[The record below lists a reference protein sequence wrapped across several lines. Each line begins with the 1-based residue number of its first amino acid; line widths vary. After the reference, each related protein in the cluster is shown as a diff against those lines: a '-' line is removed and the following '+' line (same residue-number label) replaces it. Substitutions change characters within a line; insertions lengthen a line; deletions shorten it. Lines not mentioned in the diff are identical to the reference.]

1 MRRAVRR
8 GSHPFGI
15 AHIPRAV
22 PFFVACRGRNPV

>member
-1 MRRAVRR
+1 MRLAVRR

-22 PFFVACRGRNPV
+22 PFFVAYGGREPV